1 MGKLKNI
8 KDTIDS
14 IDSTS
19 TYSGCYNC
27 GKSVE
32 KFYIY
37 PNGLCVQCQLIKDK
51 RLKKGVKKWR
61 I

>member
-1 MGKLKNI
+1 MGKLKKIENN
-8 KDTIDS
+8 

-19 TYSGCYNC
+19 SYSGCNNC

-32 KFYIY
+32 KFFIY
-37 PNGLCVQCQLIKDK
+37 PNGLCVQCQLVKDK

>member
-1 MGKLKNI
+1 MGKLNNT
-8 KDTIDS
+8 KDNKDNP
-14 IDSTS
+14 DSTS
-19 TYSGCYNC
+19 SYSGCYNC

-32 KFYIY
+32 KFFIY
-37 PNGLCVQCQLIKDK
+37 PNGLCVQCQLVKDK